1 MVRAIMGR
9 VRVIPR
15 GRDPCVWSARV
26 QMDATDTVL
35 VRLTSLVL
43 LLHFVSVRLTSLVLL
58 VRLLQ
63 VDAWSIW
70 ARDAIQSSVLD
81 TVTARRTTFAHVL
94 LVGIQTVIA
103 RNSCVILLIARDM
116 EFVKT
121 VESVIVTMVG

>member
-1 MVRAIMGR
+1 
-9 VRVIPR
+9 
-15 GRDPCVWSARV
+15 
-26 QMDATDTVL
+26 MDATDMVL
-35 VRLTSLVL
+35 ARRGVLMVL

-63 VDAWSIW
+63 VDAWLIW
-70 ARDAIQSSVLD
+70 ARGAIQSSVLD
-81 TVTARRTTFAHVL
+81 TVIARRTTFAHVL

-103 RNSCVILLIARDM
+103 RNSCVILLIARVM